1 MNKFDKIIFVCSN
14 DTCRG
19 PMAAGI
25 MRNKFLYS
33 PSMIESRGLVVLFE
47 SPINPKV
54 EAIMMSNGMS
64 LKGHQSTQLM
74 EEDFSEDNLIIV
86 MNEADREKIFED
98 FQNAQNV
105 CLLTELAGEEGNITD
120 PYGGALADYGQCYE
134 ELDGYITKLVK
145 RLNEET
151 TPPEVIDVDV

>member
-1 MNKFDKIIFVCSN
+1 M
-14 DTCRG
+14 
-19 PMAAGI
+19 
-25 MRNKFLYS
+25 
-33 PSMIESRGLVVLFE
+33 VLFE

-64 LKGHQSTQLM
+64 LKGHQSTQLT

-105 CLLTELAGEEGNITD
+105 CLLTELAGEEGSVID

-134 ELDGYITKLVK
+134 ELDGYITKFVK
-145 RLNEET
+145 KLNEET
-151 TPPEVIDVDV
+151 TPPEVIDV